1 MVYHVLQAHIPS
13 HSNKVGVLTAP
24 GSPSEMNLSPLPPP
38 TVLSSVHEVHM
49 FHCFSPVISHV
60 HLLWELV
67 LTAEPIVVMSGS
79 PTTCSRMVQ
88 ALVR

>member
-1 MVYHVLQAHIPS
+1 M
-13 HSNKVGVLTAP
+13 GVTAVA
-24 GSPSEMNLSPLPPP
+24 GSTSDMNLSPLPTP

-67 LTAEPIVVMSGS
+67 LTAEPIVVMAGS
-79 PTTCSRMVQ
+79 PTTCSEMVQ